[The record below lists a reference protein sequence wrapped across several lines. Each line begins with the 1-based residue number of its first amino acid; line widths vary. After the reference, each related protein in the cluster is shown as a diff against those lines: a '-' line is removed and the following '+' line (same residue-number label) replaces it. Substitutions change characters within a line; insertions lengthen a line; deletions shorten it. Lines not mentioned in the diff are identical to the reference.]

1 MGDRKIVDMTNM
13 YRALK
18 ALGHNRI
25 WLQVISSGDRFMVTY
40 ESRHL
45 ARFDRNLRTWRF
57 MKNADLVD
65 DWPVGSEPD
74 GDGLTELTEEDEEL
88 FYLTLEHG

>member
-1 MGDRKIVDMTNM
+1 MGSKKIIDMTSM

-18 ALGHNRI
+18 ELGHNRI
-25 WLQVISSGDRFMVTY
+25 WLRIISSNDRYMVTY
-40 ESRHL
+40 ENRRL

-57 MKNADLVD
+57 LNNADLVD
-65 DWPVGSEPD
+65 DWPVGREPD
-74 GDGLTELTEEDEEL
+74 GEGVTELTENDEQL